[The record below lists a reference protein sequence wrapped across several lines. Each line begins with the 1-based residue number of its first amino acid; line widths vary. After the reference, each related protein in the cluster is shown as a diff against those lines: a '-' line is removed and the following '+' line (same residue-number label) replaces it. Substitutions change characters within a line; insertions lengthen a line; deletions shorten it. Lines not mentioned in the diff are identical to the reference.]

1 MGFGILLFGYFIMY
15 AFSISQVYFFMDI
28 VGAFVVLYA
37 FSKLSEYNRYFIG
50 AMGGALAFL
59 LLCAVNAVSLMFSLY
74 DPAGNVALA
83 INLAK
88 AVASCA
94 LHIPMF
100 LGTRGIALG
109 ADSVKLVR
117 NTERNLTLT
126 AIYYILYLL
135 VFAASPLLGDTTQ
148 YVSTVVYLY
157 NIVCIFLNLAL
168 FYKCFGILCPAD
180 EDENA
185 KKRSRFA
192 WVNKISDKVDS
203 IDEERTRYRE
213 ESVKLAMEEAD
224 RRVAEKKKKHP
235 NHHKKKK

>member
-1 MGFGILLFGYFIMY
+1 MGFGILVFGYFIMY

-28 VGAFVVLYA
+28 VGTVVVLYA
-37 FSKLSEYNRYFIG
+37 MSKLSEYNRYFVG
-50 AMGGALAFL
+50 AMGGAAAFL
-59 LLCAVNAVSLMFSLY
+59 LLCAVNAASLMFRIY

-83 INLAK
+83 VNLVK

-94 LHIPMF
+94 MHVPVF

-117 NTERNLTLT
+117 NAERNLTLT
-126 AIYYILYLL
+126 AVYYALY
-135 VFAASPLLGDTTQ
+135 VFVVAASPLLGDATQ

-185 KKRSRFA
+185 KKRSRFE

-203 IDEERTRYRE
+203 IDEERVRYRE

-224 RRVAEKKKKHP
+224 RRVAAKKKKT
-235 NHHKKKK
+235 HHKKKK

>member
-28 VGAFVVLYA
+28 VGAFVVLWA
-37 FSKLSEYNRYFIG
+37 FSKLAEYNRYFVG

-59 LLCAVNAVSLMFSLY
+59 ILCAVNAASLMFSIY
-74 DPAGNVALA
+74 EPAGNVALA
-83 INLAK
+83 VNLAK
-88 AVASCA
+88 AAASCA
-94 LHIPMF
+94 MHIPML

-109 ADSVKLVR
+109 ADSVKLAR
-117 NTERNLTLT
+117 NAERNLTLT
-126 AIYYILYLL
+126 AVYYGLYIL
-135 VFAASPLLGDTTQ
+135 VFAASPLLGGATQ
-148 YVSTVVYLY
+148 YAGVIVYLY

-185 KKRSRFA
+185 KKRSRFE

-203 IDEERTRYRE
+203 IDEGRVRYRE

-224 RRVAEKKKKHP
+224 RRVAEKKKKHL
-235 NHHKKKK
+235 HHKKKK